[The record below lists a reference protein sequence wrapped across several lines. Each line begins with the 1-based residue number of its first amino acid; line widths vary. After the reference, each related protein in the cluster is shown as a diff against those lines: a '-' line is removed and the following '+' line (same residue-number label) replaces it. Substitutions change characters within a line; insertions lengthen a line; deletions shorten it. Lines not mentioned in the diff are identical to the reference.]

1 MPVVAMEKF
10 AGCVSGEVSVDSESW
25 ICERR
30 R

>member
-1 MPVVAMEKF
+1 VAAMEKF
-10 AGCVSGEVSVDSESW
+10 AGCASGEVSVDSASW